1 MNEKILQ
8 QILSEVTGIK
18 GELADVKTDM
28 ADMKTELSSVKT
40 DVASM
45 KTELSVLKTD
55 VGTLQTDLTSVK
67 AQLDENT
74 KLTRAILDRQEE
86 TDARLESVA
95 MDVHKMQGDITSL
108 KEDVSEIKSGLEFTF
123 QKTAKNEMDIFKIR
137 RDLI

>member
-8 QILSEVTGIK
+8 QILSEVAGIK

-28 ADMKTELSSVKT
+28 ADMKTDMADMKNDMAGMKT
-40 DVASM
+40 DMVGM
-45 KTELSVLKTD
+45 KTELA
-55 VGTLQTDLTSVK
+55 SVK

-95 MDVHKMQGDITSL
+95 MDIHKMQGAITSL
-108 KEDVSEIKSGLEFTF
+108 KEDVSDIKGGLEFTY
-123 QKTAKNEMDIFKIR
+123 QKTTKNEMDIFKIR
-137 RDLI
+137 RDLV